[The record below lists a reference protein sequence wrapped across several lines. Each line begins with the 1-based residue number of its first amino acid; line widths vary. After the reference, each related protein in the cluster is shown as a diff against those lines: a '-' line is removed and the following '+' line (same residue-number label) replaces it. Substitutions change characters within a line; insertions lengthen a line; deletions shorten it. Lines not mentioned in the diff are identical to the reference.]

1 MVISAQEPDLGTV
14 ATLAAQL
21 WPDNTPSELVSE
33 FQQLLSQGQTQ
44 FFLKILDDQDIG
56 FAQCQLRHDYVEG
69 TSTSPVG
76 YLEGLFIYDQ
86 YRHQGYATELLNA
99 CKAWAKSQG
108 CTEFASDPVTA
119 RSLTKPVLASTST
132 QALRKPT
139 VSFAL
144 PARSKQRLFAPQP
157 Q

>member
-1 MVISAQEPDLGTV
+1 MVISAKEPDLGTV

-44 FFLKILDDQDIG
+44 FFLKILDDQVIG

-76 YLEGLFIYDQ
+76 YL
-86 YRHQGYATELLNA
+86 
-99 CKAWAKSQG
+99 
-108 CTEFASDPVTA
+108 
-119 RSLTKPVLASTST
+119 
-132 QALRKPT
+132 
-139 VSFAL
+139 
-144 PARSKQRLFAPQP
+144 
-157 Q
+157 

>member
-21 WPDNTPSELVSE
+21 WPDSTPAELVSE

-44 FFLKILDDQDIG
+44 FFLKVLDDQVIG
-56 FAQCQLRHDYVEG
+56 FAQCQLRQDYVEG

-108 CTEFASDPVTA
+108 CTEFASDCAITNE
-119 RSLTKPVLASTST
+119 ASIRFHLNAGFTEANRIVCFTS
-132 QALRKPT
+132 KI
-139 VSFAL
+139 
-144 PARSKQRLFAPQP
+144 
-157 Q
+157 